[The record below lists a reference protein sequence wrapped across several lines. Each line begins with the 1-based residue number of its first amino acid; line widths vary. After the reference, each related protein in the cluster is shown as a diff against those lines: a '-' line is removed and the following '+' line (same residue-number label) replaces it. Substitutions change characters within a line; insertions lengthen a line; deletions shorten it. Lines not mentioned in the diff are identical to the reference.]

1 MKKYQEYQL
10 EWMLDHG
17 YSLADLMNVLKESV
31 NEALELEPSLSIDKA
46 IQEGF
51 NCLDSVNGFDGEI
64 WASYDEWIANERTE
78 KLEDELE
85 VRPFE
90 LGDIANHLDDIKKL
104 DEMSGFNF
112 ARSAEGFWNEW
123 NNFLWGCFYQGKVIG
138 YCAIG
143 QAISYFDED
152 SPEIWDY
159 PDLGYGTSL
168 AIFQLYIS
176 PEYRDKLVEAEF
188 VKRAIEIRRKDEAQ
202 IGHDLVRYFV
212 EVENEHQKHFFEK
225 LGFKPLPSK
234 NSKCLGMV
242 LEPELENKKR
252 GIHE

>member
-17 YSLADLMNVLKESV
+17 YSLADL
-31 NEALELEPSLSIDKA
+31 I
-46 IQEGF
+46 
-51 NCLDSVNGFDGEI
+51 
-64 WASYDEWIANERTE
+64 

-123 NNFLWGCFYQGKVIG
+123 NNFLWGCFYQGKAIG

-143 QAISYFDED
+143 QAISYFDEED

-168 AIFQLYIS
+168 AIFQLYIN
-176 PEYRDKLVEAEF
+176 PEYRDKIIGTEF
-188 VKRAIEIRRKDEAQ
+188 VKRAIEMRRKDEAQ

-212 EVENEHQKHFFEK
+212 EVENEQQKHFFEK

-242 LEPELENKKR
+242 LEPELENK
-252 GIHE
+252 